1 MQEIFRSMHRFLDRP
16 LSLPARVILLA
27 GIALLVLGALLPLWR
42 IELVAPQY
50 AEGLRLDMYT
60 YKIVAGHDGQDLPEI
75 NTLNHYIGMKPIEQA
90 DFIELKWIP
99 FAVGAFALLALR
111 ASAIGRIGHL
121 VDLGVLFGYF
131 GAFSLGSFAYRLYT
145 YGHQLNPR
153 APMKIEPFMPVV
165 IGQQQIANFVQT
177 SLPLAGSLCMGGFL
191 LSVVL
196 AVWLSRREVA

>member
-75 NTLNHYIGMKPIEQA
+75 NTLNHNIGMKPI
-90 DFIELKWIP
+90 
-99 FAVGAFALLALR
+99 
-111 ASAIGRIGHL
+111 
-121 VDLGVLFGYF
+121 
-131 GAFSLGSFAYRLYT
+131 
-145 YGHQLNPR
+145 
-153 APMKIEPFMPVV
+153 
-165 IGQQQIANFVQT
+165 
-177 SLPLAGSLCMGGFL
+177 
-191 LSVVL
+191 
-196 AVWLSRREVA
+196 